1 MTTKTYQTKQYQP
14 KGGTPQG
21 TTGYAKL
28 SDLTT
33 I

>member
-1 MTTKTYQTKQYQP
+1 MKTTATYQTKQYQP

-21 TTGYAKL
+21 TTGYVMLK
-28 SDLTT
+28 DM